1 VPESD
6 KYIKMSQKSFIVL
19 AQNKFN
25 PFLLLGGSPSGDLIK
40 PFSSSL
46 TLEQNKLECLSLT
59 NFSVCVCVCVCLS
72 LINFSEPIIRVGHCK
87 KLYLGRLHANIR
99 LP

>member
-1 VPESD
+1 M
-6 KYIKMSQKSFIVL
+6 IQKSFIVL

-46 TLEQNKLECLSLT
+46 TLEQNKLECLSL
-59 NFSVCVCVCVCLS
+59 
-72 LINFSEPIIRVGHCK
+72 INFSEPIFRVGHCM
-87 KLYLGRLHANIR
+87 KLHLGRHHANIR

>member
-1 VPESD
+1 
-6 KYIKMSQKSFIVL
+6 MSQKSFIVL

-59 NFSVCVCVCVCLS
+59 NFSELT
-72 LINFSEPIIRVGHCK
+72 IRVGHCK
-87 KLYLGRLHANIR
+87 KLYLGRLLANIR
-99 LP
+99 LS